1 MCPRSPWEVLCL
13 FISSVEMVS
22 WVLACELYMLH
33 GFYHLFFIYIY
44 IIGDWAPGLMN
55 VRQVGKYSTT
65 KLYTYA
71 IASFLFYCKINYI
84 VLGQLFTYEFR
95 DLFYL
100 SMNSLIR
107 QSLCTSFVAIVHS
120 VSSSDHASS
129 SLKDLCKDSKARC
142 SNTRKVWD
150 LTLCIGRYAM

>member
-33 GFYHLFFIYIY
+33 GFYQLFFSYIY
-44 IIGDWAPGLMN
+44 RIEPQASWMLGKSASILPLSYTLM
-55 VRQVGKYSTT
+55 Q
-65 KLYTYA
+65 LLL
-71 IASFLFYCKINYI
+71 FFYCKINYI

-100 SMNSLIR
+100 SMHSLIR